1 MGNCITDVQW
11 KHYREEGYAR
21 IGRVVTDGE
30 LSALQ
35 SRIDDIMLG
44 KAPLDYDR
52 MLMQLDREPGAKGPG
67 PQTDGH
73 KGPTLSYRK
82 IQSLEFDPL
91 FLSYMQKPVFREA
104 CAKVYGEET
113 PVACYRAMFM
123 NKPAGEGTQLNWHQD
138 RWSHLDREP
147 LLTIYTALD
156 PATEENGCVRI
167 IPNSH
172 RRSLVPLT
180 RPDERRAHQ
189 EKIVAESESIP
200 LELGAGEVV
209 LLHNW
214 MFHSSGVNSSDVPR
228 RAFSVCYMPAETKS
242 SDGLTYSRIFG
253 EGALSVSQLTA

>member
-1 MGNCITDVQW
+1 MANYISNVQW
-11 KHYREEGYAR
+11 KHFREDGYVR
-21 IGRVVTDGE
+21 IGRVATDEE

-52 MLMQLDREPGAKGPG
+52 LMMQLDREPGAEGPG
-67 PQTDGH
+67 PQTNGH
-73 KGPTLSYRK
+73 KGATLSYRK

-91 FLSYMQKPVFREA
+91 FLSYLRKPVFREA
-104 CAKVYGEET
+104 CAKVYGDET
-113 PVACYRAMFM
+113 PITCYRAMFM
-123 NKPAGEGTQLNWHQD
+123 NKPAREGTHLNWHQD
-138 RWSHLDREP
+138 RWAHLDQEP

-156 PATEENGCVRI
+156 PATAENGCVRI

-172 RRSLVPLT
+172 HSLDCLT
-180 RPDERRAHQ
+180 RGDERRAQ
-189 EKIVAESESIP
+189 VEKIVLESGPIP
-200 LELGAGEVV
+200 LELEVGEVV

-242 SDGLTYSRIFG
+242 SEGLTYSRIFG
-253 EGALSVSQLTA
+253 DGALSVSQLTG

>member
-1 MGNCITDVQW
+1 MASYISDTQW
-11 KHYREEGYAR
+11 KHYCEEGYAR
-21 IGRVVTDGE
+21 IGRVATDEE
-30 LSALQ
+30 LAALQ

-52 MLMQLDREPGAKGPG
+52 MLMQLDREPGTEAPG

-73 KGPTLSYRK
+73 KGATLSYRK

-104 CAKVYGEET
+104 CAKVYGDET
-113 PVACYRAMFM
+113 AITCYRAMFM
-123 NKPAGEGTQLNWHQD
+123 NKPAREGTQLNWHQD

-156 PATEENGCVRI
+156 PATAENGCVRI

-172 RRSLVPLT
+172 RNLVPLT
-180 RPDERRAHQ
+180 RPDERRAQ
-189 EKIVAESESIP
+189 MERIVAEFESIP
-200 LELGAGEVV
+200 LELEVGEVV

-228 RAFSVCYMPAETKS
+228 RAFSICFMPAETKS
-242 SDGLTYSRIFG
+242 SRGLTYSRIFG
-253 EGALSVSQLTA
+253 DGALSVSELTG

>member
-1 MGNCITDVQW
+1 MASYISDAQW
-11 KHYREEGYAR
+11 KHYRQEGYAR
-21 IGRVVTDGE
+21 IGRVATDEE

-52 MLMQLDREPGAKGPG
+52 LMMQLDREPGTEGPG
-67 PQTDGH
+67 PQTVGH
-73 KGPTLSYRK
+73 KGATLSYRK
-82 IQSLEFDPL
+82 IQSLELDPL

-104 CAKVYGEET
+104 CAKVYGEEA
-113 PVACYRAMFM
+113 PIACYRAMFM
-123 NKPAGEGTQLNWHQD
+123 NKPAREGTYLNWHQD

-156 PATEENGCVRI
+156 PATAENGCIRI

-172 RRSLVPLT
+172 RSLAPLT
-180 RPDERRAHQ
+180 RSDERRAQ
-189 EKIVAESESIP
+189 VERIVAESESIS
-200 LELGAGEVV
+200 LELGVGDVV

-214 MFHSSGVNSSDVPR
+214 LFHSSGVNSSDVPR

-242 SDGLTYSRIFG
+242 SAGLTYSRIFG
-253 EGALSVSQLTA
+253 DGALSVSQLTG

>member
-1 MGNCITDVQW
+1 MENYISDAQW
-11 KHYREEGYAR
+11 KHFREDGYVR
-21 IGRVVTDGE
+21 IGRVATDEE

-52 MLMQLDREPGAKGPG
+52 MLMQLDREPGTEGPG

-73 KGPTLSYRK
+73 KGATLSYRK

-104 CAKVYGEET
+104 CAKVYGEDT
-113 PVACYRAMFM
+113 SITCFRAMFM
-123 NKPAGEGTQLNWHQD
+123 NKPAREGTYLNWHQD
-138 RWSHLDREP
+138 RWTYLDQEP

-156 PATEENGCVRI
+156 PATLENGCVRI

-172 RRSLVPLT
+172 RNPAPLT
-180 RPDERRAHQ
+180 RSDERRARA

-200 LELGAGEVV
+200 LELEAGEVV

-214 MFHSSGVNSSDVPR
+214 LFHSSAVNSTDVPR

-242 SDGLTYSRIFG
+242 SAGFTYSRIFG
-253 EGALSVSQLTA
+253 DGALSVSQLSG